1 MLTKLLGN
9 RRLKY
14 DNYHAQ
20 RRIIKIKKI
29 TFQLFIIILNF
40 CY

>member
-1 MLTKLLGN
+1 MLTKLLGD

-29 TFQLFIIILNF
+29 SFESFKTILN
-40 CY
+40 YY